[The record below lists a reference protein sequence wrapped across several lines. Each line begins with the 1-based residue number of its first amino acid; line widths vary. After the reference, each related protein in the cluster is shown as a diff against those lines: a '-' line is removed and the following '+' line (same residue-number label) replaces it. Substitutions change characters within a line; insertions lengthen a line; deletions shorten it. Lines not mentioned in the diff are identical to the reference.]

1 MSSELC
7 RELAALLAQAES
19 ARDMEMLVEGLLTP
33 AEVEEVMRRWRL
45 LKRLTAGQTQRE
57 ISREMKV
64 SLGKISRG
72 SLMLKYGLPEF
83 TDLMRRIER
92 PSEDSTE

>member
-1 MSSELC
+1 MPSEC
-7 RELAALLAQAES
+7 CKELATLLAQAES
-19 ARDMEMLVEGLLTP
+19 SHDFEMLVEGLLTP

-45 LKRLTAGQTQRE
+45 LQRLVAGQTQRE

-72 SLMLKYGLPEF
+72 SRMLKYGLPEF
-83 TDLMRRIER
+83 ADLMRRLK
-92 PSEDSTE
+92 PPPEDSAP